1 MKLFKRALFIF
12 RRDLRLSDN
21 TGLLAAMRESNQ
33 VAACFIFDPLQV
45 EEHPYRSLN
54 ALQFLVESL
63 DDLGKQVQ
71 KHGGRLHILYGKTDE
86 VVETVLKKLT
96 CDALFFNT
104 DYTPFS
110 KKRDDKLEKLCKRLM
125 ITCKKFDDTLL
136 VPPQTALKDNDS
148 PYTIFTPFFKKM
160 VQRAVLEPQKFVKS
174 SWYTE
179 NIQGSLKELRSI
191 TNGYKNMDIAITGGR
206 NAGKKLLIAA
216 TQNLSN
222 YAKIRDQLQASTSTL
237 SAHLKF
243 GTISAREA
251 YHSFRISY
259 GPSSPL
265 IRQLYW
271 RDFLT
276 TIAYHYP
283 KVFGA
288 EFNEK
293 YATVRWS
300 HNQEAFVRWCK
311 GTTGFPI
318 IDAAMRELNTSG
330 YMHNR
335 ARMIVASFLTKDLHI
350 DWRWG
355 EKYFATQ
362 LVDYDPA
369 INNGNW
375 QWAASTGCDA
385 QPYFRVFNPWLQQKK
400 FDPLA
405 IYIKRWVPE
414 LKNLS
419 PAQIHKL
426 YSPKTSRPDE
436 YPKPMVDHAIE
447 SKIAI
452 QRFRVLKQD

>member
-1 MKLFKRALFIF
+1 MKLFKKSLFIF
-12 RRDLRLSDN
+12 RRDLRVTDN
-21 TGLLAAMRESNQ
+21 TGLLAAIDESEQ
-33 VAACFIFDPLQV
+33 VVACFIFDPLQV

-63 DDLGKQVQ
+63 NDLEKQIEKHNGK
-71 KHGGRLHILYGKTDE
+71 LHILYGNPQE
-86 VVETVLKKLT
+86 IVEKIVKNIS
-96 CDALFFNT
+96 CEALFFNA

-110 KKRDDKLEKLCKRLM
+110 KKRDQGIVKLCAK
-125 ITCKKFDDTLL
+125 IGIPCKIFDDTLL
-136 VPPQTALKDNDS
+136 VPPQEGVKENGS
-148 PYTIFTPFFKKM
+148 PYTVFTPFFKKM
-160 VQRAVLEPQKFVKS
+160 SQRSIPEPKKIIKS
-174 SWYTE
+174 SWYTTK
-179 NIQGSLKELRSI
+179 IAGSIDELSSI
-191 TNGYKNMDIAITGGR
+191 KNGYENQSIAATGGR
-206 NAGKKLLIAA
+206 KNGKKLLNDAS
-216 TQNLSN
+216 QNLLH
-222 YAKIRDQLQASTSTL
+222 YTKIRDQLHLSTSML

-251 YHSFRISY
+251 FYSFTEAY

-276 TIAYHYP
+276 TIAFHFP
-283 KVFGA
+283 HVFGNA
-288 EFNEK
+288 FNTK
-293 YATVRWS
+293 YSGVRWS
-300 HNQEAFVRWCK
+300 HAQTAFDRWCK
-311 GTTGFPI
+311 GLTGFPI

-335 ARMIVASFLTKDLHI
+335 ARMVVASFLTKDLHI

-355 EKYFATQ
+355 ERYFATK

-369 INNGNW
+369 LNNGNW

-385 QPYFRVFNPWLQQKK
+385 QPYFRVFNPWLQQQK

-419 PAQIHKL
+419 PAQIHSL
-426 YSPKTSRPDE
+426 HNPKMLRPAE
-436 YPKPMVDHAIE
+436 YPLPMVDHSIE

-452 QRFRVLKQD
+452 QRFRTPETS